1 MWAFATPG
9 EKLSKLKKRVKIYYC
24 DFISVLQSPD
34 APWKDWSFIPFS
46 LLSKDS
52 TMAASRSLSCSLSS
66 SGTLSDRDVSHV
78 ICIISTIML
87 CARSAAS
94 LYFLYYLLFWLPL
107 DCELDSWLDGL
118 LDDFLCS
125 CLFFSSLGF
134 LLGGALTTAKSSSA
148 IAEIQDV
155 KLRWHRTLT
164 WITKIQ
170 LHLSS
175 LFCKM

>member
-1 MWAFATPG
+1 MLDLCFHPRRCELLLLL
-9 EKLSKLKKRVKIYYC
+9 EKNNSNLKKKKRVKINYC
-24 DFISVLQSPD
+24 DFISTLQSPD

-46 LLSKDS
+46 LLSKDK
-52 TMAASRSLSCSLSS
+52 TMAASRCLSCSLSS
-66 SGTLSDRDVSHV
+66 NGTLSDRDVSHV

-94 LYFLYYLLFWLPL
+94 LYFLYYLLFWFK
-107 DCELDSWLDGL
+107 LDSWLDDL

-134 LLGGALTTAKSSSA
+134 LLGGATAKSSSA

-155 KLRWHRTLT
+155 KLRWHRALT
-164 WITKIQ
+164 E
-170 LHLSS
+170 
-175 LFCKM
+175 